1 MQQIKGSVLK
11 SRLSFVDEH
20 AGKEGVQRVIE
31 LLPDEDRKALR
42 LLLAVSWYPFELGKR
57 LDAAIVKIVGGGRPD
72 FFWKLGEAS
81 AQQNLTSLH
90 KNFLSPGRP
99 HDFLAKAPQIYRLY
113 YETGRREYAQT
124 GPTSGVLTTFDAE
137 TFSAPDCQTVMGWY
151 QRALELNGA
160 TEVKVTEK
168 ECRAQGGEVCRYELK
183 WS

>member
-1 MQQIKGSVLK
+1 MQQVKGSVLK
-11 SRLSFVDEH
+11 SRLAFVEEH
-20 AGKEGVQRVIE
+20 AGREGVQRV
-31 LLPDEDRKALR
+31 LDSLPEEDRKALKI
-42 LLLAVSWYPFELGKR
+42 LLAVQWYPFELGKR
-57 LDAAIVKIVGGGRPD
+57 LDEAIVKIVGGGRPD

-81 AQQNLTSLH
+81 AQQNLTTLH
-90 KNFLSPGRP
+90 KNFLTAGRP

-124 GPTSGVLTTFDAE
+124 GPNSGVLTTFDAE

-160 TEVKVTEK
+160 KDVKVTEK
-168 ECRAQGGEVCRYELK
+168 ECRAQGGNVCRYELH